1 MSRPQ
6 KIIPPIK
13 GDFNDILKSVAMG
26 SGVGKRAALKL
37 AREKSAQED
46 IVKASQPPSAKI
58 RKG

>member
-13 GDFNDILKSVAMG
+13 GSFNSILTSVAMG

-37 AREKSAQED
+37 ARGKSAQQN
-46 IVKASQPPSAKI
+46 ILKASQPTLKKP
-58 RKG
+58 

>member
-13 GDFNDILKSVAMG
+13 GSFDDVLKSIAMG

-37 AREKSAQED
+37 MKAKAAEQEN
-46 IVKASQPPSAKI
+46 IMKASQPQPPKKS
-58 RKG
+58 

>member
-13 GDFNDILKSVAMG
+13 GDFNSILTSVAMG

-37 AREKSAQED
+37 AKEKEAQQKSQEAKPKKSSA
-46 IVKASQPPSAKI
+46 S
-58 RKG
+58 